1 MIVTKRVEGGKQ
13 FWVHEINDDFR
24 LMVRRAFY
32 KLHRLQILGGS
43 PLVGARQPD
52 FVRARC
58 LLWDVSKVR
67 RFVAVELDIAQKSLG

>member
-1 MIVTKRVEGGKQ
+1 
-13 FWVHEINDDFR
+13 
-24 LMVRRAFY
+24 MVRRAFY